1 MMLASSTLAHIHLDG
16 EIDEVFASTEE
27 ALRGRIVEAI
37 RLLAASAGEPVTAT
51 VVDGAVRWPLIVH
64 PDGSFIEATA
74 LAETEDGEP
83 ASAPRALRTGE
94 VPVLDAADAPS
105 TEAEVA
111 PAAAPVPAPAVEV
124 AAEVAAPSPAESG
137 EVPAAAAPVAASAPD
152 VPVFESAPAEASVP
166 RESAPEASAPAG
178 PLRSTTARR
187 EPTLRDPVQRV
198 TPTVEDLLGSRA
210 DRVKP
215 RATEGW
221 QGAIRRA
228 TGGAGLAARRRAEQ
242 SRLDRERVVQR
253 RLDGPRTIVVLNP
266 KGGAHKTTS
275 TLLLAATFGTQRGGT
290 TWPGTTAKPRRPG
303 LARAERAAPPHR
315 RRPAR
320 APGFVRRAE
329 PGEPRRP
336 RHRASRRS
344 TPEFDVLAS
353 DRRRRGVVVDRRG
366 RVRPPARR
374 AVAKY
379 RLLIVDTGNNMRASN
394 WVAAVAAADQLV
406 IVSTVRED
414 TAASAAW
421 LLDGLRE
428 GADRKIDDA
437 VTILSLARRPSPTA
451 SSPSASVSA
460 SRRSRATSCTCPS
473 TPRSSTAGPID
484 FDASRPSRDAWLSVA
499 ASLSASDP
507 RGRAGCVR
515 PSGARLSV
523 GRVCVRPSVPR
534 ASARQAALSI
544 PARCAFF
551 DSACRFQQR
560 ALGCVLQIK
569 RGGSGRAQDA
579 SVREHPNACAHP
591 NACGSQESPPGRA
604 VDSCARC
611 AFFDS
616 AHRFQQRAQESAA
629 HPRLS
634 SARRVQ

>member
-1 MMLASSTLAHIHLDG
+1 MGTATFEPTVHYTSTTVAQIHVGG

-27 ALRGRIVEAI
+27 GLRARIVEAI

-105 TEAEVA
+105 TEAVVA
-111 PAAAPVPAPAVEV
+111 PAAAPAPAPAVEV

-152 VPVFESAPAEASVP
+152 VPVFETAPAEASVP

-187 EPTLRDPVQRV
+187 EPAPRDPVQRV

-228 TGGAGLAARRRAEQ
+228 TGGAVSPRPGKAEQ

-275 TLLLAATFGTQRGGT
+275 TLLLAATFGTQRGGAT
-290 TWPGTTAKPRRPG
+290 LAWDNNETRGTLGWRAQNAPHHRTAVD
-303 LARAERAAPPHR
+303 LLEHLDS
-315 RRPAR
+315 
-320 APGFVRRAE
+320 FAE
-329 PGEPRRP
+329 PSQ
-336 RHRASRRS
+336 ASLAALDTYVRTQVDAR
-344 TPEFDVLAS
+344 FDVLAS
-353 DRRRRGVVVDRRG
+353 DEDAAASSSIDAAAFDRLHGVLSRY
-366 RVRPPARR
+366 
-374 AVAKY
+374 Y

-428 GADRKIDDA
+428 KGFDRKIDDA
-437 VTILSLARRPSPTA
+437 VTILAA
-451 SSPSASVSA
+451 PSAKPDRKLTERLERHFAQVTGDVVHVPFDPA
-460 SRRSRATSCTCPS
+460 LVDG
-473 TPRSSTAGPID
+473 GPID
-484 FDASRPSRDAWLSVA
+484 FDALSPESRDAWLSVA
-499 ASLSASDP
+499 ASIAQ
-507 RGRAGCVR
+507 
-515 PSGARLSV
+515 RL
-523 GRVCVRPSVPR
+523 
-534 ASARQAALSI
+534 
-544 PARCAFF
+544 
-551 DSACRFQQR
+551 
-560 ALGCVLQIK
+560 
-569 RGGSGRAQDA
+569 
-579 SVREHPNACAHP
+579 
-591 NACGSQESPPGRA
+591 
-604 VDSCARC
+604 
-611 AFFDS
+611 
-616 AHRFQQRAQESAA
+616 
-629 HPRLS
+629 
-634 SARRVQ
+634 

>member
-1 MMLASSTLAHIHLDG
+1 MGTATFEPTVHYTSTTVAQIHVGG
-16 EIDEVFASTEE
+16 EIDEVFASTEA

-105 TEAEVA
+105 TEAVVA
-111 PAAAPVPAPAVEV
+111 PAAAPAPAPAVEV

-152 VPVFESAPAEASVP
+152 VPVFETAPAEASVP

-187 EPTLRDPVQRV
+187 EPAPRDPVQRV

-228 TGGAGLAARRRAEQ
+228 TGGAVSPRPGKAEQ

-275 TLLLAATFGTQRGGT
+275 TLLLAATFGTQRGGAT
-290 TWPGTTAKPRRPG
+290 LAWDNNETRGTLGWRAQNAPHHRTAVD
-303 LARAERAAPPHR
+303 LLEHLDS
-315 RRPAR
+315 
-320 APGFVRRAE
+320 FAE
-329 PGEPRRP
+329 PSQ
-336 RHRASRRS
+336 ASLAALDTYVRTQVDAR
-344 TPEFDVLAS
+344 FDVLAS
-353 DRRRRGVVVDRRG
+353 DEDAAASSSIDAAAFDRLHGVLSRY
-366 RVRPPARR
+366 
-374 AVAKY
+374 Y

-428 GADRKIDDA
+428 KGFDRKIDDA
-437 VTILSLARRPSPTA
+437 VTILAA
-451 SSPSASVSA
+451 PSAKPDRKLAERLERHFAQVTGDVVHVPFDPA
-460 SRRSRATSCTCPS
+460 LVDG
-473 TPRSSTAGPID
+473 GPID
-484 FDASRPSRDAWLSVA
+484 FDALSPESRDAWLSVA
-499 ASLSASDP
+499 ASIAQ
-507 RGRAGCVR
+507 
-515 PSGARLSV
+515 RL
-523 GRVCVRPSVPR
+523 
-534 ASARQAALSI
+534 
-544 PARCAFF
+544 
-551 DSACRFQQR
+551 
-560 ALGCVLQIK
+560 
-569 RGGSGRAQDA
+569 
-579 SVREHPNACAHP
+579 
-591 NACGSQESPPGRA
+591 
-604 VDSCARC
+604 
-611 AFFDS
+611 
-616 AHRFQQRAQESAA
+616 
-629 HPRLS
+629 
-634 SARRVQ
+634 